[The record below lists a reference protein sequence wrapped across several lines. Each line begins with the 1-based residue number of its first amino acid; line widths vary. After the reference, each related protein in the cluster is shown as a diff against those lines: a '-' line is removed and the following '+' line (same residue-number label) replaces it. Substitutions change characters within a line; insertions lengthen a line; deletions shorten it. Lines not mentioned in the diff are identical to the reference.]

1 MVISWTSAKGAWPGT
16 SHRGPGRS
24 KAQIEETAIIRRA
37 GYKPSSNDLLRMID
51 EVGIPYTPR
60 ARPSLQVASFT
71 WGGTNNQ
78 LATFSEGGGIY
89 NMTNFPFGSSENQ
102 RHTNQTILYK
112 LMINMRVFTD
122 SSQWNYC
129 MKHNMYWW
137 LIYDTQH
144 ADSTPDTNMIFEKI
158 NTNCP
163 SLWIVKR
170 EMCHR
175 SKPPTVKTVFHF
187 FLTINL

>member
-1 MVISWTSAKGAWPGT
+1 MNLIQLKTFL
-16 SHRGPGRS
+16 RGS
-24 KAQIEETAIIRRA
+24 KQIFPMN
-37 GYKPSSNDLLRMID
+37 GPLNL
-51 EVGIPYTPR
+51 

-78 LATFSEGGGIY
+78 PATSSEGGGIY

-144 ADSTPDTNMIFEKI
+144 AGSAPDTNMIFEKI

-175 SKPPTVKTVFHF
+175 FIVKKKWKTV
-187 FLTINL
+187 LTVGGFDL